1 MSNNT
6 DRKESSSSYF
16 HSSPPHRPFEG
27 IPVFA
32 FKGFAW
38 SHCLAFCGID
48 IDQDKSPLTKK
59 RINDGYKRAALMMHP
74 DKCSASPQQ
83 SEFATRMFQ
92 KLKDCRIELLN
103 QVDLAER
110 NYLASSAL
118 SSHNNTSRYVYKPPP
133 GSERFTLRPTKRQAP
148 PTQQEEASSTFFT
161 ENKRSKH
168 GDGEPPQTFPRPFP
182 HPWPP
187 SPPQQQQQQ
196 QPTPQQPPFP
206 SPLQQQPS
214 PQQQQPFRQQ
224 PPFPSPLQQQQP
236 PSPQQPA
243 PQPTPQQQPFRQQ
256 PPFPSPLLQQQQ
268 PSPQQQQQ
276 QQPHKPKPEDE
287 KEEDRKSSVKL
298 YRSNLEADLSVMQNR
313 TEAVFKKYDS
323 NFNAAFVVTAAPTAG
338 AAEGG
343 GGAAATHIHNN
354 DHINDHSK
362 KIIIGTFFDLVKREE
377 QSIIN
382 SRPLT
387 FGKRKPS
394 DIIDLPSRL
403 KDEFVSLLMESLTS
417 NSVFII
423 IKSSLQGVAKN
434 RIHPLLNDF
443 MPKGELGRKATYLR
457 QQNALQKMKS
467 LIKSQTLPLVDK
479 LIQQNDTKFKPLIR
493 TVVQH
498 LGTIEKQYL
507 EDNHNKQL
515 AATLAKEAADAS
527 VAAYAAMV
535 AIRNAEE
542 SMNAKKKLLGEQQA
556 PSTDFWDHQRCSHQ
570 SFFFNDGDDDVFNL
584 QRDIQL
590 YEKQVQE
597 STQEY
602 DRRKKE
608 EEDKKNESDRL
619 LKTIAENKAKKSAL
633 LAELQTIVGS
643 VHTLMLEHK
652 NLIASIHHDIS
663 TLCFDCKHEL
673 LNKHR

>member
-148 PTQQEEASSTFFT
+148 PTQQEEASSSFFT

-196 QPTPQQPPFP
+196 QP
-206 SPLQQQPS
+206 
-214 PQQQQPFRQQ
+214 FRQQ
-224 PPFPSPLQQQQP
+224 PPFPSPLQQQP
-236 PSPQQPA
+236 PSPQQQQPA
-243 PQPTPQQQPFRQQ
+243 PQPTP
-256 PPFPSPLLQQQQ
+256 
-268 PSPQQQQQ
+268 Q

-403 KDEFVSLLMESLTS
+403 KDEFLSLLMESLTS

>member
-6 DRKESSSSYF
+6 DRKESSRGYF
-16 HSSPPHRPFEG
+16 HSTPPPPFER
-27 IPVFA
+27 IPIELFND
-32 FKGFAW
+32 FTWKY
-38 SHCLAFCGID
+38 CLAFCGIE
-48 IDQDKSPLTKK
+48 IDQYNTPVTKQQIK
-59 RINDGYKRAALMMHP
+59 EGFKQAALMMHP
-74 DKCSASPQQ
+74 DKCNANPQQ
-83 SEFATRMFQ
+83 FEFANKMSQ
-92 KLKDCRIELLN
+92 KLIVLRRWLLQYVEAAEKNNN
-103 QVDLAER
+103 QE
-110 NYLASSAL
+110 SS
-118 SSHNNTSRYVYKPPP
+118 STRYVYNPPP

-148 PTQQEEASSTFFT
+148 PTQQEEASSSFFT

-187 SPPQQQQQQ
+187 SPPQQQ
-196 QPTPQQPPFP
+196 QQPPFP

-236 PSPQQPA
+236 PSPQQQQPA
-243 PQPTPQQQPFRQQ
+243 PQPTP
-256 PPFPSPLLQQQQ
+256 
-268 PSPQQQQQ
+268 Q

-403 KDEFVSLLMESLTS
+403 KDEFLSLLMESLTS

-633 LAELQTIVGS
+633 LAELQIVVGS